1 MRITA
6 KELDVMVD
14 RINRRNGIKEATY
27 KTVGAFVIDKAYGGY
42 RVCKIVNESGGQSD
56 KSDRGT
62 ASETYSWLCGYE
74 TALRDELREMV

>member
-14 RINRRNGIKEATY
+14 RINRRNGIKDATY
-27 KTVGAFVIDKAYGGY
+27 KTVGAFVIDHAYGGY
-42 RVCKIVNESGGQSD
+42 RVCKIVNASGGQSD

-62 ASETYSWLCGYE
+62 ALETYNWLCGYE
-74 TALRDELREMV
+74 TALRELI